1 MTLFC
6 EEGMTFVETQNALSI
21 LKIINKPAA
30 TSKPQMQTRKAS
42 KHYPNCGWNN
52 HNVKTCK
59 VKKKEEPLVAV
70 IKATTQT

>member
-6 EEGMTFVETQNALSI
+6 EEGMTFVETI

-30 TSKPQMQTRKAS
+30 TSKSQMQTRKAS

-59 VKKKEEPLVAV
+59 VKKKEETIVTV